1 MKSVMQKISKINTT
15 VKIFVIC
22 FVIYF
27 LFG

>member
-1 MKSVMQKISKINTT
+1 MKSIIQWISKINTT

-27 LFG
+27 LFD